1 MNRGRMTSRVRIQF
15 VALVM
20 LVGMGALGL
29 RLWWIQVAHGA
40 EWTSQLRGSSQ
51 ATVRI
56 PSVRGE
62 IKDRNGVTLVQNR
75 ASYEVD
81 FYLPEMVKGYRE
93 RFGSPPL
100 SEYRAIIN
108 GMPKDQKEPDII
120 KIVND
125 GIVPRLN
132 DLDLA
137 RDYNA
142 AKLQRHYR
150 NDTEVP
156 FSYIKD
162 IDFPT
167 MAKFSEHDVGLPG
180 VDIAIKPVRSYVY
193 GALAAHILGYVG
205 MPDDINKEEA
215 SKFTFYQQDVEG
227 KSNIEKTM
235 DEYLRGK
242 PGVRYLRKNAK
253 GTIEGVL
260 REDPPQQGANVFL
273 TIDTRIQA
281 IAEEALR
288 AVGRAGAVVVD
299 PNNGNVLA
307 MATVPSF
314 DPNTF
319 IPSIKAKDWK
329 ALQKDEGDPLVNR
342 AISALPPGSTF
353 KLITA
358 LSGLRGT
365 KNLAGAKYS
374 CGGGVSYGDHFFQC
388 WVAEKHYT
396 HGTLG
401 LPDAIKVSCDSF
413 FYQYGNAASIQS
425 IDQIGK
431 MLGIG
436 EESGLQLTGEQTGN
450 MPGPE
455 WMQIHHPQERWSQAQ
470 TANVSIGQGYTLV
483 SPLQLAMAYATIAN
497 GGVCYYPRLVDKILK
512 QDGSPVLDER
522 GNPAAA
528 PPRVR
533 SDLRQEISPDKIEL
547 VRKGLWKV
555 VNEDGGTGGRARL
568 KDWMVAGKTGTAQAT
583 DRGHKDT
590 VAWFACFAPFDHP
603 KYVVAVMVQGGE
615 HGGSVAGPIATR
627 IIERTLALDEG
638 KFNMQV
644 AWLAP
649 AHKANPFQMIKDVNY
664 AGGNVP
670 SGDEENA
677 DESQN
682 ATAEMASSDASP
694 DVEPEADTQGKVRR
708 RASAPVARALPAAP
722 AAPRNFFQRLFG
734 VHSPP
739 QLFSTALWSTPAT
752 GTCAGAPAAQPPAR
766 THTMNPRL
774 EKLRQDSAAWL
785 MTGQPLHFY
794 DRQSKKDFGAFLSK
808 DRQQAHTQRGKTR
821 IPRGLARERP
831 AGGI

>member
-1 MNRGRMTSRVRIQF
+1 MNRGRLSSRLRIQ
-15 VALVM
+15 LVGVLM
-20 LVGMGALGL
+20 LLGMGALGL
-29 RLWWIQVAHGA
+29 RLWWIQVAHG
-40 EWTSQLRGSSQ
+40 EVWTSQLRGSSQ

-93 RFGSPPL
+93 RFGPPPL
-100 SEYRAIIN
+100 TEYRAIIN

-120 KIVND
+120 KIVNG

-142 AKLQRHYR
+142 GKLQKHYR

-156 FSYIKD
+156 YSYVKD

-167 MAKFSEHDVGLPG
+167 LAKFSEHDVGLPG

-205 MPDDINKEEA
+205 MPNDIDKEEA
-215 SKFTFYQQDVEG
+215 GKFTFYQQDMEG

-235 DEYLRGK
+235 DQYLRGK

-260 REDPPQQGANVFL
+260 KEDPPQQGANVFL
-273 TIDTRIQA
+273 TIDLRIQA

-288 AVGRAGAVVVD
+288 VVSRAGAVVVD

-307 MATVPSF
+307 MMSVPSF

-329 ALQKDEGDPLVNR
+329 ALQKDEADPLVNR
-342 AISALPPGSTF
+342 AISCLPPGSTF
-353 KLITA
+353 KLITSLA
-358 LSGLRGT
+358 GLRGA

-388 WVAEKHYT
+388 WVASKHYT
-396 HGTLG
+396 HGTIG
-401 LPDAIKVSCDSF
+401 LADAIKVSCDSF
-413 FYQYGNAASIQS
+413 FYQYGNAAGIQS
-425 IDQIGK
+425 IDHIGK

-436 EESGLQLTGEQTGN
+436 EESGLQLSGEQTGN

-470 TANVSIGQGYTLV
+470 TANVTIGQGYTLV

-497 GGVCYYPRLVDKILK
+497 GGVCYYPRLVDKVLK
-512 QDGSPVLDER
+512 QDGSPLLDEQ
-522 GNPAAA
+522 GNPAAP

-533 SDLRQEISPDKIEL
+533 SDLRQEIPPDRIEL

-555 VNEDGGTGGRARL
+555 VNEGGGTGGRAHL
-568 KDWMVAGKTGTAQAT
+568 QDWVVAGKTGTAQAT
-583 DRGHKDT
+583 ERGHEEN

-603 KYVVAVMVQGGE
+603 KYVVVVMVQGASG
-615 HGGSVAGPIATR
+615 HGGEVAGPIATR
-627 IIERTLALDEG
+627 ILERTLAQDEG
-638 KFNMQV
+638 KFDMQV

-649 AHKANPFQMIKDVNY
+649 AHHANPLQLIKSVAY
-664 AGGNVP
+664 HGAGGNLGSV
-670 SGDEENA
+670 DEEDANQ
-677 DESQN
+677 SQSG
-682 ATAEMASSDASP
+682 TAQMASSDASP
-694 DVEPEADTQGKVRR
+694 DVEPEADAQGKVQRR
-708 RASAPVARALPAAP
+708 GSASAVRTAPAAP
-722 AAPRNFFQRLFG
+722 QAPRNFFERLFG
-734 VHSPP
+734 VRRQPAPASPP
-739 QLFSTALWSTPAT
+739 PPPPNRRR
-752 GTCAGAPAAQPPAR
+752 GT
-766 THTMNPRL
+766 N
-774 EKLRQDSAAWL
+774 
-785 MTGQPLHFY
+785 
-794 DRQSKKDFGAFLSK
+794 
-808 DRQQAHTQRGKTR
+808 TR
-821 IPRGLARERP
+821 
-831 AGGI
+831 

>member
-1 MNRGRMTSRVRIQF
+1 
-15 VALVM
+15 M
-20 LVGMGALGL
+20 LLGLGALGL
-29 RLWWIQVAHGA
+29 RLWWIQVAHGS

-100 SEYRAIIN
+100 SEYRAIIS

-142 AKLQRHYR
+142 GKLQRHFR

-205 MPDDINKEEA
+205 MPNDIDKDEA
-215 SKFTFYQQDVEG
+215 GKFTFYQQDMEG
-227 KSNIEKTM
+227 KSNIEKSM

-260 REDPPQQGANVFL
+260 REDPPQQGANIFL
-273 TIDTRIQA
+273 TIDARIQA

-288 AVGRAGAVVVD
+288 AVSRAGAVVVD
-299 PNNGNVLA
+299 PNNGNILA
-307 MATVPSF
+307 MASVPSF

-319 IPSIKAKDWK
+319 IPSIKAKDWQ
-329 ALQKDEGDPLVNR
+329 ALQKDEGDPLVAR
-342 AISALPPGSTF
+342 AISCLPPGSTF

-358 LSGLRGT
+358 LAGLRGT
-365 KNLAGAKYS
+365 KNLAGVKYG
-374 CGGGVSYGDHFFQC
+374 CYGGVSYGDHFFRC
-388 WVAEKHYT
+388 WVASKHYT
-396 HGTLG
+396 HGTIG
-401 LPDAIKVSCDSF
+401 LADALKVSCDSF

-425 IDQIGK
+425 IDAVGK

-450 MPGPE
+450 LPGPE

-483 SPLQLAMAYATIAN
+483 SPLQLAMAYAAIAN
-497 GGVCYYPRLVDKILK
+497 GGVCYYPRLVDRVLK

-522 GNPAAA
+522 GNVAVPQT
-528 PPRVR
+528 PRVR
-533 SDLRQEISPDKIEL
+533 TDLRHEISPEKIEL

-568 KDWMVAGKTGTAQAT
+568 KDWVVAGKTGTAQAT
-583 DRGHKDT
+583 ERGQEEN
-590 VAWFACFAPFDHP
+590 VAWFACFAPYDHP
-603 KYVVAVMVQGGE
+603 KFVVAVMVQGASG
-615 HGGSVAGPIATR
+615 HGGEVAGPIADR
-627 IIERTLALDEG
+627 ILERSLALDEG
-638 KFNMQV
+638 KFDMQV
-644 AWLAP
+644 AWLPP
-649 AHKANPFQMIKDVNY
+649 AHHANPLQLIKSVSYHDK
-664 AGGNVP
+664 GGNL
-670 SGDEENA
+670 GGEDEE
-677 DESQN
+677 
-682 ATAEMASSDASP
+682 TAPDSPTGTAQMASSDASP
-694 DVEPEADTQGKVRR
+694 DVEPEADSQGRVRR
-708 RASAPVARALPAAP
+708 RAAAP
-722 AAPRNFFQRLFG
+722 AARAVQAAPQPPRNFFQRLFG
-734 VHSPP
+734 AHPRP
-739 QLFSTALWSTPAT
+739 
-752 GTCAGAPAAQPPAR
+752 APAPAPPPPTR
-766 THTMNPRL
+766 RRGP
-774 EKLRQDSAAWL
+774 
-785 MTGQPLHFY
+785 
-794 DRQSKKDFGAFLSK
+794 
-808 DRQQAHTQRGKTR
+808 TQ
-821 IPRGLARERP
+821 
-831 AGGI
+831 

>member
-1 MNRGRMTSRVRIQF
+1 MSSRLRIQF
-15 VALVM
+15 LALLM
-20 LVGMGALGL
+20 LMGLGALGL

-40 EWTSQLRGSSQ
+40 EWTAQLRGSSQ

-62 IKDRNGVTLVQNR
+62 IKDRNGLALVQNR

-100 SEYRAIIN
+100 TEYRAIIS

-120 KIVND
+120 KIVNG

-193 GALAAHILGYVG
+193 GARAAHILGYVG
-205 MPDDINKEEA
+205 APDDTNKEEA
-215 SKFTFYQQDVEG
+215 RKYTFYQGDVDG
-227 KSNIEKTM
+227 KSNIEKSM

-242 PGVRYLRKNAK
+242 PGVRYLRRNAK

-260 REDPPQQGANVFL
+260 HEDPPQQGANVFL
-273 TIDTRIQA
+273 TLDARIQA

-288 AVGRAGAVVVD
+288 AVSRAGAVVVD
-299 PNNGNVLA
+299 PNNGNILA
-307 MATVPSF
+307 MASVPSF

-342 AISALPPGSTF
+342 AISCLPPGSTF

-358 LSGLRGT
+358 LAGLRGT

-374 CGGGVSYGDHFFQC
+374 CGGGVSYGDHFFRC

-396 HGTLG
+396 HGTIG
-401 LPDAIKVSCDSF
+401 LADAIKVSCDSF
-413 FYQYGNAASIQS
+413 FYQYGNAAGIQS
-425 IDQIGK
+425 IDAVGK

-436 EESGLQLTGEQTGN
+436 EESGLQLSGEQTGN

-497 GGVCYYPRLVDKILK
+497 GGVCYYPRLVDKVLK
-512 QDGSPVLDER
+512 QDGSPVLDEQ
-522 GNPAAA
+522 GNPAAP

-533 SDLRQEISPDKIEL
+533 SDLRQEISPEQIEL

-568 KDWMVAGKTGTAQAT
+568 KDWVVAGKTGTAQAT
-583 DRGHKDT
+583 DRGQEEN

-603 KYVVAVMVQGGE
+603 KYVVAVMVQGASG
-615 HGGSVAGPIATR
+615 HGGEVAGPIATR
-627 IIERTLALDEG
+627 ILERTLAQDEG
-638 KFNMQV
+638 KFDMQV

-649 AHKANPFQMIKDVNY
+649 AHKANPLQLIKAVTYHDT
-664 AGGNVP
+664 GGNL
-670 SGDEENA
+670 GGEDEETA
-677 DESQN
+677 DQSQN
-682 ATAEMASSDASP
+682 ATAQMASSDAAP
-694 DVEPEADTQGKVRR
+694 DVEPEADSQGKVRR
-708 RASAPVARALPAAP
+708 RGSAPVGRALPAAAP
-722 AAPRNFFQRLFG
+722 APRNFFQRLFG
-734 VHSPP
+734 IRRQPASAPTPP
-739 QLFSTALWSTPAT
+739 PPNRRR
-752 GTCAGAPAAQPPAR
+752 GTR
-766 THTMNPRL
+766 
-774 EKLRQDSAAWL
+774 
-785 MTGQPLHFY
+785 
-794 DRQSKKDFGAFLSK
+794 
-808 DRQQAHTQRGKTR
+808 
-821 IPRGLARERP
+821 
-831 AGGI
+831 

>member
-1 MNRGRMTSRVRIQF
+1 MNRRRSNSRMRIQF
-15 VALVM
+15 LALLM
-20 LVGMGALGL
+20 LLCMSALGL

-40 EWTSQLRGSSQ
+40 EWTAQLRTSSQ

-56 PSVRGE
+56 PAVRGE
-62 IKDRNGVTLVQNR
+62 IKDRNGLTLVQNR

-93 RFGSPPL
+93 RLGPPPL
-100 SEYRAIIN
+100 TEYRATIN
-108 GMPKDQKEPDII
+108 GMPKDMKEPDII

-125 GIVPRLN
+125 GIIPRLN

-137 RDYNA
+137 RDYNSSR
-142 AKLQRHYR
+142 LQRHYR

-193 GALAAHILGYVG
+193 GALASHLLGYVG
-205 MPDDINKEEA
+205 MPDEVDKEEA
-215 SKFTFYQQDVEG
+215 RKFTFYQADVEG
-227 KSNIEKTM
+227 KSNIEKLM

-242 PGVRYLRKNAK
+242 PGVRYLRKSAK
-253 GTIEGVL
+253 GTIDGVL
-260 REDPPQQGANVFL
+260 REDPAKQGANVFL
-273 TIDTRIQA
+273 TLDARIQS
-281 IAEEALR
+281 IADEALR
-288 AVGRAGAVVVD
+288 AVGRGAAVVVD
-299 PNNGNVLA
+299 PNNGNILA
-307 MATVPSF
+307 MASVPSF
-314 DPNTF
+314 DPNKF

-329 ALQKDEGDPLVNR
+329 ALQKDEADPLVNR

-353 KLITA
+353 KLITS
-358 LSGLRGT
+358 LGGLRRGLV
-365 KNLAGAKYS
+365 NNRYN

-401 LPDAIKVSCDSF
+401 LADAIKVSCDSF
-413 FYQYGNAASIQS
+413 FYQYGNAAGIQS
-425 IDQIGK
+425 IDTVGK

-436 EESGLQLTGEQTGN
+436 EESGLRLTGEQTGN
-450 MPGPE
+450 LPGPE

-497 GGVCYYPRLVDKILK
+497 GGICYYPRMVEKVLN
-512 QDGSPVLDER
+512 QDGSPVLDEH
-522 GNPAAA
+522 GNVAVSQT
-528 PPRVR
+528 PRVR
-533 SDLRQEISPDKIEL
+533 WDLRKELPPDQIEL

-568 KDWMVAGKTGTAQAT
+568 KEVQVAGKTGTAQAT

-590 VAWFACFAPFDHP
+590 VAWFACFAPFEKP

-615 HGGSVAGPIATR
+615 HGGSVAGPVATR
-627 IIERTLALDEG
+627 ILERALAMDEG
-638 KFNMQV
+638 KFDMQV

-649 AHKANPFQMIKDVNY
+649 AHKPNPFQMLKDVNY
-664 AGGNVP
+664 HDAGPNLGGN
-670 SGDEENA
+670 DEENA

-682 ATAEMASSDASP
+682 ATAEMANSDAAP
-694 DVEPEADTQGKVRR
+694 DVEPEADSRGQVRR
-708 RASAPVARALPAAP
+708 RPAVPVARAVPAP
-722 AAPRNFFQRLFG
+722 AAQPRNFFQRLFG
-734 VHSPP
+734 IHRQP
-739 QLFSTALWSTPAT
+739 
-752 GTCAGAPAAQPPAR
+752 APAPTPPPAR
-766 THTMNPRL
+766 R
-774 EKLRQDSAAWL
+774 
-785 MTGQPLHFY
+785 
-794 DRQSKKDFGAFLSK
+794 
-808 DRQQAHTQRGKTR
+808 RGIR
-821 IPRGLARERP
+821 
-831 AGGI
+831 